1 MFNILLVEDD
11 VRLNNLIKTVLEKN
25 GFKALCAFNAN
36 EALQIMDMQIIDM
49 IISDIMMPGMDGYDF
64 ASAVRKNNNTV
75 PILFVTAK
83 DSFNDKQRGF
93 NIGIDDYM
101 VKPIDLNEMMLRV
114 NALLRRSKIA
124 NEHKLTVG
132 STVLDYETLT
142 VSYDNKDVVLP
153 KKEFSLLFKLLSYP
167 NRIFTRTQL
176 MDEFWGYNSES
187 YERTVD
193 VHVTRLREKF
203 KDNTDFEIVT
213 VRGLGYKAVKNE

>member
-25 GFKALCAFNAN
+25 GFKVLCAFNAN

>member
-142 VSYDNKDVVLP
+142 VSYDNKDVILP